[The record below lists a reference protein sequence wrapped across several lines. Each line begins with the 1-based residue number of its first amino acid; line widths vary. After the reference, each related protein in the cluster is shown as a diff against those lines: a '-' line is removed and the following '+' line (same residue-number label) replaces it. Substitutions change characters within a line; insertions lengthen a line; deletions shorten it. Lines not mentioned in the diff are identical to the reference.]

1 MAAIVTT
8 HGHDPARFL
17 MRQLAHLA
25 LLLCSL
31 LHPPAIAHASSNHTA
46 ATCLP
51 DQAAALLRLK
61 RSFTATNESAVTFQS
76 WRPGTD
82 CCRWDGVRCG
92 DDDDGHV
99 TSLDLA
105 GRGLQSTALDPAV
118 FNLTSLRYLNLA
130 YNDFAT
136 SELPSTGFESLTELT
151 HLNLSTTNF
160 SGMIPAASIGRLTNL
175 VSLDLSVAFEFYDL
189 ADYGY
194 NMNIDSTYPFI
205 VPNFESLIA
214 NLKNLKELLLDTADM
229 SAVADW
235 CSGLAKLSSL
245 VVLDLRYNS
254 LSGSVPADSS
264 LENILVGNTNF
275 SGEIPTSIGDLK
287 SLKKLDLGGAGF
299 TGKIRSSIGSIPA
312 TIGELV
318 LLRELNMSH
327 NSFIGPIPPQL
338 DRLNIL
344 ESMDLS
350 SNELSGEIP
359 QGLASLNFLTTL
371 NLSDNKLVG
380 SIPESPQFS
389 TFSNNSFLGNDGLC
403 GPPLSKECINTT
415 PPNMVIHDSKKS
427 SKDIMLFL
435 FVGLGYGVGFAV
447 AIVVAWGIPIR
458 KRSTRH

>member
-1 MAAIVTT
+1 MASIVT
-8 HGHDPARFL
+8 HGDDPARLL
-17 MRQLAHLA
+17 MLQRVHLA
-25 LLLCSL
+25 LLLLLCSL

-61 RSFTATNESAVTFQS
+61 RSFAATNESAVTFQS
-76 WRPGTD
+76 WRPSTD
-82 CCRWDGVRCG
+82 CCRWDGVGCG
-92 DDDDGHV
+92 DDDGHV

-136 SELPSTGFESLTELT
+136 SELPSTGFERLTELT

-194 NMNIDSTYPFI
+194 NMNVDSTYPLI
-205 VPNFESLIA
+205 LPNLESLIG
-214 NLKNLKELLLDTADM
+214 NLKNLKELLLDTADL

-254 LSGSVPADSS
+254 LSGSVPADSN
-264 LENILVGNTNF
+264 LENLLVGNTNF

-287 SLKKLDLGGAGF
+287 SLKQLNLGASGF
-299 TGKIRSSIGSIPA
+299 TGKIPSSIGSIPA

-318 LLRELNMSH
+318 LLRELNVSH

-389 TFSNNSFLGNDGLC
+389 TFSNNSFLGND
-403 GPPLSKECINTT
+403 
-415 PPNMVIHDSKKS
+415 V
-427 SKDIMLFL
+427 
-435 FVGLGYGVGFAV
+435 
-447 AIVVAWGIPIR
+447 
-458 KRSTRH
+458 